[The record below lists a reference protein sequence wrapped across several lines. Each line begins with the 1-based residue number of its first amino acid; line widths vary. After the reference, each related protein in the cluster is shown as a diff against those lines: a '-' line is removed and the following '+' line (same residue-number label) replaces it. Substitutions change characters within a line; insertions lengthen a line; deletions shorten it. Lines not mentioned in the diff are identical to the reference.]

1 MKTRKEI
8 GLALFTLVAALL
20 FSCNSN
26 DRKHSQAKDTIQ
38 VSEQGIVM
46 ENDTLTRVFA
56 AYIKVKD
63 ALVASDPKLAGEAS
77 DKLSESLKGIHGCE
91 NTAILA
97 QELANSTDLA
107 LQRSAFSAISKDLIA
122 MYQRPSLHVGK
133 IYVIHCPMYNN
144 KEGGDWLSTS
154 PEIKNPYFGEEMLT
168 CGTVT
173 QEIK

>member
-1 MKTRKEI
+1 MKRRKGISPLFYTALAILFISCHSGSNNKRQDADTTR
-8 GLALFTLVAALL
+8 
-20 FSCNSN
+20 
-26 DRKHSQAKDTIQ
+26 
-38 VSEQGIVM
+38 VSEQGIVI
-46 ENDTLTRVFA
+46 ENDTLSQVFA

-77 DKLSESLKGIHGCE
+77 NRLSESLKGIHGCE

-107 LQRSAFSAISKDLIA
+107 LQRSAFSAISKDLID
-122 MYQRPSLHVGK
+122 MYQRPSLSAGK

-144 KEGGDWLSTS
+144 KAGGDWLSTS

>member
-1 MKTRKEI
+1 MKPGKEI
-8 GLALFTLVAALL
+8 SALFYITLIILL
-20 FSCNSN
+20 LSCNSSN
-26 DRKHSQAKDTIQ
+26 KKNAQEADTVKI
-38 VSEQGIVM
+38 SEQGIVL
-46 ENDTLTRVFA
+46 ENDTLSKVFA
-56 AYIKVKD
+56 AYIQVKD

-107 LQRSAFSAISKDLIA
+107 LQRSAFAAISKDLIA
-122 MYQRPSLHVGK
+122 MYQRPSLSAGR

-144 KEGGDWLSTS
+144 KEGGDWLSIS
-154 PEIKNPYFGEEMLT
+154 SEIKNPYFGEEMLT